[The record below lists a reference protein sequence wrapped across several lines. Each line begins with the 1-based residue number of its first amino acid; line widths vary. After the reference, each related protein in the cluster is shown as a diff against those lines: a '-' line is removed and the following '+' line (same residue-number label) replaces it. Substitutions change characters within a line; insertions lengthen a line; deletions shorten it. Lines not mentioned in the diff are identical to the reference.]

1 MLLYK
6 PAKGMRMYSRTAQG
20 HRAWESA
27 ASGLPAHY
35 RRIIGLIGA
44 EASAEKIYA
53 GMQAYAIR
61 QVQDW
66 LDELETLGFVELR
79 IEEGGHRARPA
90 RHKAA

>member
-1 MLLYK
+1 
-6 PAKGMRMYSRTAQG
+6 MYSRTAQG
-20 HRAWESA
+20 QRAWESA

-35 RRIIGLIGA
+35 RRIIGIIGA
-44 EASAEKIYA
+44 EASAEKVYA

-79 IEEGGHRARPA
+79 IEEGERHSPRA